1 MNRRNT
7 NNNNGTIVIQAMCA
21 IVFAV
26 FSIAWLYW
34 FQADV
39 LAVTQH
45 VFSNGMTSYK
55 DGIGA
60 IVITIVLMLLQMLV
74 FFFVRLRKRSHALTY
89 LPSMLLLAILG
100 DFQESAAGFNHKWF
114 WLLPLIL
121 ALWGVALWFAKQ
133 MFPYGS
139 ANERYGLFSRFMW
152 CNMLIMVLMMIG
164 VGVTTNT
171 NAVFHYRAHVD
182 RCIVKGN
189 LDEALRTGKQSLET
203 DASLTMLRA
212 YALSLREEMGE
223 RLFQYPIAGTSQALL
238 PLWGESRTYFLRRS
252 TIYRHMGAVP
262 VGISNLYR
270 YCDLLERDSLAKP
283 CVAHYRLCGLLI
295 DKKLDEFAEHVA
307 RYYPELTSLPKHYRE
322 ALTLYVHRRS
332 NPIVEFHDPVM
343 EEDWK
348 NFQELDEAYPDPM
361 ARKGIRQERY
371 ATSYWYYYLYNK

>member
-60 IVITIVLMLLQMLV
+60 IVITIVLMLLQLLV

-89 LPSMLLLAILG
+89 LPSMVLLAILG
-100 DFQESAAGFNHKWF
+100 DFQESTLGYNHKWF

-189 LDEALRTGKQSLET
+189 LDEALRHLKVEVVASAKSLLHVRH
-203 DASLTMLRA
+203 DA
-212 YALSLREEMGE
+212 AL
-223 RLFQYPIAGTSQALL
+223 Q
-238 PLWGESRTYFLRRS
+238 
-252 TIYRHMGAVP
+252 
-262 VGISNLYR
+262 
-270 YCDLLERDSLAKP
+270 LELQ
-283 CVAHYRLCGLLI
+283 L
-295 DKKLDEFAEHVA
+295 
-307 RYYPELTSLPKHYRE
+307 
-322 ALTLYVHRRS
+322 
-332 NPIVEFHDPVM
+332 
-343 EEDWK
+343 
-348 NFQELDEAYPDPM
+348 
-361 ARKGIRQERY
+361 
-371 ATSYWYYYLYNK
+371 